1 MPTRDQHL
9 KQAKANEDLA
19 ELLLQSGDDNSTT
32 WAATLIFYA
41 ALHYGRAFL
50 AARGMT
56 TISTHVGFESLFRR
70 TWIRPPDP
78 FPNYRRLKLRSE
90 SARYDCAV
98 YTASQ
103 IRELRDRYLRP
114 LRDAIVASL
123 SAP

>member
-9 KQAKANEDLA
+9 KQARANEDLA

-56 TISTHVGFESLFRR
+56 TISTHVGSIPCSGGHGLVRQ
-70 TWIRPPDP
+70 IH
-78 FPNYRRLKLRSE
+78 FPTI
-90 SARYDCAV
+90 AG
-98 YTASQ
+98 
-103 IRELRDRYLRP
+103 
-114 LRDAIVASL
+114 
-123 SAP
+123 